1 MESIFRCSSAME
13 PSLPGWAGGYVSG
26 MSQSS
31 AAAPAAPT
39 VLGRALVPPSGPPP
53 DGAALLDGQ
62 LRDHPGLA
70 VPVDVAADLVGAG
83 RLAREVAGERLAG
96 AQPGSALGMP
106 LHQPALVHR
115 SGVLAR
121 DCSV

>member
-39 VLGRALVPPSGPPP
+39 VLGRTLVPPSGPPP

-70 VPVDVAADLVGAG
+70 VPVDVADDLGSEERRVGKGCG
-83 RLAREVAGERLAG
+83 R
-96 AQPGSALGMP
+96 
-106 LHQPALVHR
+106 R
-115 SGVLAR
+115 SGYR
-121 DCSV
+121 WSPYPKKKKQ

>member
-31 AAAPAAPT
+31 AAAPAALT
-39 VLGRALVPPSGPPP
+39 VLGRTLVPPSGPPP

-62 LRDHPGLA
+62 LRDHPALA
-70 VPVDVAADLVGAG
+70 VPVDVAYDLVGAG
-83 RLAREVAGERLAG
+83 RQAREVDGELLAG
-96 AQPGSALGMP
+96 VPLGSALAELSP
-106 LHQPALVHR
+106 QPVAHGR
-115 SGVLAR
+115 ASG
-121 DCSV
+121 